1 MKNFGEHIGH
11 DLTTEDNICA
21 LADEND
27 ETAVIIELP
36 ENSDLLLLHRMLTP
50 MPTDP
55 ELQAARAMQL
65 LSLNGAPDKLKGAWF
80 YTDQDGM
87 GLHLMTSHPVGSL
100 THETFK
106 NLVLGYIE
114 LANTLTRELKEE
126 EQELVYDSSPAG
138 DSIMRGSLLE
148 RVYLQEDTQKITA
161 EVKILKSPI

>member
-1 MKNFGEHIGH
+1 MIEPYEQFKEFLKNFGEHIGH

-138 DSIMRGSLLE
+138 GIVL
-148 RVYLQEDTQKITA
+148 
-161 EVKILKSPI
+161 